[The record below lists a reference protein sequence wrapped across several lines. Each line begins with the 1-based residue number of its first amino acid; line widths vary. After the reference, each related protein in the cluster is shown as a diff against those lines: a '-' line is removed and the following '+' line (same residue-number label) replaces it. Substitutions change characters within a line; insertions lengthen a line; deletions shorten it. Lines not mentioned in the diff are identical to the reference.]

1 MFKALIKTE
10 KGYKDIFETKLA
22 KTDPEALRNTME
34 QISSMEDIIQWAAV
48 LFSCAEIEEK
58 VEEVKIILN
67 EDDPQHP
74 GFIRIKVKGNKVL
87 FEGEGTI

>member
-1 MFKALIKTE
+1 MIKALIKTE

-34 QISSMEDIIQWAAV
+34 QMSSMEDIIRWAAI

-58 VEEVKIILN
+58 VEEVKIILEN
-67 EDDPQHP
+67 DPQHP
-74 GFIRIKVKGNKVL
+74 GFIRIKVKGDKVL